1 VTALRVDAQRNL
13 DRVLD
18 AAAVCFAEHGVDA
31 SVDEIAR
38 KAGVGHGTVFRR
50 FPTKDAL
57 LAAVVS
63 KSASELGVDA
73 VLALR
78 NPDVGAAFDS
88 FMRQFAGLYARNRAL
103 IEGLDR
109 CVEAPEVCA
118 LKDVVRRLVRKAQ
131 RAGIVRRDVTPDEVL
146 ALVPA
151 MSLNADVILDGLR
164 PPVR

>member
-1 VTALRVDAQRNL
+1 VTTLRVDAQRNL

-31 SVDEIAR
+31 SVQEIAR
-38 KAGVGHGTVFRR
+38 LAGVGQGTVFRR

-57 LAAVVS
+57 LAAVVA
-63 KSASELGVDA
+63 KSASELAIDA
-73 VLALR
+73 VRALGD
-78 NPDVGAAFDS
+78 PDVGAAFDA
-88 FMRQFAGLYARNRAL
+88 FMRRFAALYAHDRLL

-109 CVEAPEVCA
+109 CVEAPEVVA

-131 RAGIVRRDVTPDEVL
+131 RAGFVRRDVTPDEVL

-151 MSLNADVILDGLR
+151 MSLNAGVILDGLR
-164 PPVR
+164 PPLR